1 MVHIVL
7 AVFLAVSR
15 PGLRRGDGAPAEGAA
30 EAEPEPE
37 VPAPPEER
45 SPPPQRQEL
54 QARIEASVERF
65 AEQDREKLAERAES
79 EARWLERHSSEQ
91 AIEQIGEVVREAYDT
106 PPRAYAPVDPP
117 PPGDFDH
124 DTMLPYSVRQEAGA
138 DGSARVTYTWV
149 DARGRSLEIEM
160 AEEESDPALTAALKM
175 AERSPMM
182 RQLFQTSVLPV
193 LEAQLRQKQ

>member
-15 PGLRRGDGAPAEGAA
+15 PGVRRGDGALAEGAA
-30 EAEPEPE
+30 ELEPE
-37 VPAPPEER
+37 VPAPPEAR
-45 SPPPQRQEL
+45 SPPPPRQEL
-54 QARIEASVERF
+54 QGRIEASVERF
-65 AEQDREKLAERAES
+65 ADQDREALAERAAS

-91 AIEQIGEVVREAYDT
+91 SIEQIGEVVRKAYDT

-124 DTMLPYSVRQEAGA
+124 DTMLPYAVRQEAGV

-149 DARGRSLEIEM
+149 DAQGRILEIEM

-175 AERSPMM
+175 AERSTMM

-193 LEAQLRQKQ
+193 LEAQLRQKH